1 MKNIKTETYDFQSF
15 MTLSQ
20 EKRVNLQ
27 AIRALYNVHTR
38 SNYIFLVIMRDFL
51 KYTLAT
57 LAGLFIFGFITFI
70 CLLFSIIGMFSTSET
85 TEIAD
90 HSVLV
95 LKLNGTLADH
105 TIEDNDVMSM
115 LMGQVKPAQGLDN
128 IRKAIQKAKEC
139 EQIKGIYIETNTLEG
154 SPATLQSLRD
164 LLLDFKK
171 TGKFVVAYADT
182 YQQGAYYVASAADK
196 VWINP
201 KGMLSWHGLS
211 TQPQFIRDFLD
222 KVGVKIQV
230 VKVGQYK
237 SATETFTEDHMSDA
251 NREQVSVYL
260 NGIWDR
266 MLSDVSKSRK
276 ISTDSL
282 NAYADQVMEFSSTK
296 EYKQKGLIDATL
308 YPDQIKGEI
317 KKLLKIADE
326 EAIAQVS
333 VSQMVDYASIET
345 GNSDQIAVYYCEGSI
360 VQQEV
365 QGVLMGDA
373 GIVGPTVCRDI
384 EALAKDDNVKA
395 VVIRINSG
403 GGDAYASEQMWH
415 QIMELKKVKPVV
427 VSMGG
432 MAASG
437 GYYMSCAASWIVAE
451 PTTLTGS
458 IGIFGTFPDAHKLM
472 TEKLGFKYDKV
483 ITNKHSDMSI
493 TPMARAFSDDEIALL
508 QKYINRGYATFLQ
521 RVAEGRKMKT
531 ADVDKIAQGRVWLGK
546 DALKIRLVDQLGS
559 IDDAIAK
566 AAKLAKMQDYS
577 ICSYPIAKDWTENLF
592 SEGRG
597 GSYLDEQMRL
607 LLGEYYEPFSIM
619 HAIRSMTPVQA
630 RMLDEVIVR

>member
-1 MKNIKTETYDFQSF
+1 
-15 MTLSQ
+15 
-20 EKRVNLQ
+20 
-27 AIRALYNVHTR
+27 
-38 SNYIFLVIMRDFL
+38 MRDFL

-57 LAGLFIFGFITFI
+57 LTGLCIFSIITFI
-70 CLLFSIIGMFSTSET
+70 CLISSIIGMFSTSET

-115 LMGQVKPAQGLDN
+115 LMGQVSPAQGLDN

-139 EQIKGIYIETNTLEG
+139 EQIKGIYIEANTLEG

-164 LLLDFKK
+164 ILLDFKK

-266 MLSDVSKSRK
+266 FVSDVSKSRK

-345 GNSDQIAVYYCEGSI
+345 DNSDQIAVYYCEGSI

-619 HAIRSMTPVQA
+619 HGIRSMSPVQA

>member
-1 MKNIKTETYDFQSF
+1 
-15 MTLSQ
+15 
-20 EKRVNLQ
+20 
-27 AIRALYNVHTR
+27 
-38 SNYIFLVIMRDFL
+38 MRDFL

-70 CLLFSIIGMFSTSET
+70 CLLFSIIGMFSTSGT

-577 ICSYPIAKDWTENLF
+577 ICSYPIAKDWTESLF

-607 LLGEYYEPFSIM
+607 LLGEYYEPFAIM
-619 HAIRSMTPVQA
+619 HGIRSMSPVQA

>member
-1 MKNIKTETYDFQSF
+1 
-15 MTLSQ
+15 
-20 EKRVNLQ
+20 
-27 AIRALYNVHTR
+27 
-38 SNYIFLVIMRDFL
+38 MRDFL

-296 EYKQKGLIDATL
+296 EYKQKGLIDAAL

-483 ITNKHSDMSI
+483 VTNKHSDMSI
-493 TPMARAFSDDEIALL
+493 TPTARAFSDDEIAML

-607 LLGEYYEPFSIM
+607 LLGEYYEPFAIM
-619 HAIRSMTPVQA
+619 HGIRSMSPVQA

>member
-1 MKNIKTETYDFQSF
+1 
-15 MTLSQ
+15 
-20 EKRVNLQ
+20 
-27 AIRALYNVHTR
+27 
-38 SNYIFLVIMRDFL
+38 MRDFL

-577 ICSYPIAKDWTENLF
+577 ICSYPIAKDWTESLF

-607 LLGEYYEPFSIM
+607 LLGEYYEPFAIM
-619 HAIRSMTPVQA
+619 HGIRSMSPVQA

>member
-1 MKNIKTETYDFQSF
+1 
-15 MTLSQ
+15 
-20 EKRVNLQ
+20 
-27 AIRALYNVHTR
+27 
-38 SNYIFLVIMRDFL
+38 MRDFL

-85 TEIAD
+85 TEITD

-171 TGKFVVAYADT
+171 TAKFVVAYADT

-266 MLSDVSKSRK
+266 FVSDVSKSRK

-345 GNSDQIAVYYCEGSI
+345 GNNDQIAVYYCEGSI

-437 GYYMSCAASWIVAE
+437 GYYMSSAASWIVAE

-577 ICSYPIAKDWTENLF
+577 ICSYPIAKDWTESLF

-607 LLGEYYEPFSIM
+607 LLGEYYEPFAIM
-619 HAIRSMTPVQA
+619 HGIRSMSPVQA

>member
-1 MKNIKTETYDFQSF
+1 
-15 MTLSQ
+15 
-20 EKRVNLQ
+20 
-27 AIRALYNVHTR
+27 
-38 SNYIFLVIMRDFL
+38 MRDFL

-266 MLSDVSKSRK
+266 FVSDVSKSRK

-326 EAIAQVS
+326 DAIAQVS
-333 VSQMVDYASIET
+333 VSQMVNYASIET

-566 AAKLAKMQDYS
+566 AAKLAKMQDFS

-619 HAIRSMTPVQA
+619 HAIRSMSPVQA

>member
-1 MKNIKTETYDFQSF
+1 
-15 MTLSQ
+15 
-20 EKRVNLQ
+20 
-27 AIRALYNVHTR
+27 
-38 SNYIFLVIMRDFL
+38 MRDFL

-128 IRKAIQKAKEC
+128 IRKAIKKAKEC

-266 MLSDVSKSRK
+266 FVSDVSKSRK

-326 EAIAQVS
+326 DAIAQVS

-607 LLGEYYEPFSIM
+607 LLGEYYEPFAIM
-619 HAIRSMTPVQA
+619 HGIRSMSPVQA

>member
-1 MKNIKTETYDFQSF
+1 
-15 MTLSQ
+15 
-20 EKRVNLQ
+20 
-27 AIRALYNVHTR
+27 
-38 SNYIFLVIMRDFL
+38 MRDFL

-171 TGKFVVAYADT
+171 TGKFVAAYADT

-296 EYKQKGLIDATL
+296 EYKQKGLIDAAL

-326 EAIAQVS
+326 DAIAQVS

-345 GNSDQIAVYYCEGSI
+345 DDKNQIAVYYCEGSI

-607 LLGEYYEPFSIM
+607 LLGEYYEPFAIM
-619 HAIRSMTPVQA
+619 HGIRSMSPVQA

>member
-1 MKNIKTETYDFQSF
+1 
-15 MTLSQ
+15 
-20 EKRVNLQ
+20 
-27 AIRALYNVHTR
+27 
-38 SNYIFLVIMRDFL
+38 MRDFL

-139 EQIKGIYIETNTLEG
+139 EQIKGIYIEANTLEG

-266 MLSDVSKSRK
+266 FVSDVSKSRK

-326 EAIAQVS
+326 DAIAQVS

-566 AAKLAKMQDYS
+566 AAKLAKMQDFS

-619 HAIRSMTPVQA
+619 HAIRSMSPVQA

>member
-1 MKNIKTETYDFQSF
+1 
-15 MTLSQ
+15 
-20 EKRVNLQ
+20 
-27 AIRALYNVHTR
+27 
-38 SNYIFLVIMRDFL
+38 MRDFL

-85 TEIAD
+85 TEIAE

-115 LMGQVKPAQGLDN
+115 LMGQVKPAHGLDN
-128 IRKAIQKAKEC
+128 IRKAIQKAKDC
-139 EQIKGIYIETNTLEG
+139 EQIKGIYIEANTLEG

-196 VWINP
+196 VWIDP

-493 TPMARAFSDDEIALL
+493 TPMARAFSDDEIGLL

-577 ICSYPIAKDWTENLF
+577 ICSYPIAKDWTENIF

-619 HAIRSMTPVQA
+619 HAIRSMSPVQA

>member
-1 MKNIKTETYDFQSF
+1 
-15 MTLSQ
+15 
-20 EKRVNLQ
+20 
-27 AIRALYNVHTR
+27 
-38 SNYIFLVIMRDFL
+38 MRDFL

-592 SEGRG
+592 SEGRR

-607 LLGEYYEPFSIM
+607 LLGEYYEPFAIM
-619 HAIRSMTPVQA
+619 HGIRSMSPVQA

>member
-1 MKNIKTETYDFQSF
+1 
-15 MTLSQ
+15 
-20 EKRVNLQ
+20 
-27 AIRALYNVHTR
+27 
-38 SNYIFLVIMRDFL
+38 MRDFL

-128 IRKAIQKAKEC
+128 IRKAIQKAKER

-296 EYKQKGLIDATL
+296 EYKQKGLIDAAL

-326 EAIAQVS
+326 DAIAQVS

-345 GNSDQIAVYYCEGSI
+345 DDKNQIAVYYCEGSI

-607 LLGEYYEPFSIM
+607 LLGEYYEPFAIM
-619 HAIRSMTPVQA
+619 HGIRSMSPVQA

>member
-1 MKNIKTETYDFQSF
+1 
-15 MTLSQ
+15 
-20 EKRVNLQ
+20 
-27 AIRALYNVHTR
+27 
-38 SNYIFLVIMRDFL
+38 MRDFL

-139 EQIKGIYIETNTLEG
+139 EQIKGIYIEANTLEG

-171 TGKFVVAYADT
+171 TGKFVAAYADT

-607 LLGEYYEPFSIM
+607 LLGEYYEPFAIM
-619 HAIRSMTPVQA
+619 HGIRSMSPVQA

>member
-1 MKNIKTETYDFQSF
+1 
-15 MTLSQ
+15 
-20 EKRVNLQ
+20 
-27 AIRALYNVHTR
+27 
-38 SNYIFLVIMRDFL
+38 MRDFL

-251 NREQVSVYL
+251 NREQVGVYL

-607 LLGEYYEPFSIM
+607 LLGEYYEPFAIM
-619 HAIRSMTPVQA
+619 HGIRSMSPVQA

>member
-1 MKNIKTETYDFQSF
+1 MK
-15 MTLSQ
+15 
-20 EKRVNLQ
+20 
-27 AIRALYNVHTR
+27 
-38 SNYIFLVIMRDFL
+38 DFL

-70 CLLFSIIGMFSTSET
+70 CLFLSIIGMCSSSES

-90 HSVLV
+90 NSVLV
-95 LKLNGTLADH
+95 LKLNGDLADH
-105 TIEDNDVMSM
+105 TIEDNDLMTM

-128 IRKAIQKAKEC
+128 IRKAIQKAKDC
-139 EQIKGIYIETNTLEG
+139 DQIKGIYIEAKDLAA

-164 LLLDFKK
+164 LIVDFRKS
-171 TGKFVVAYADT
+171 GKFVAAYADS
-182 YQQGAYYVASAADK
+182 YSQGAYYVASAADK
-196 VWINP
+196 VWLNP

-211 TQPQFIRDFLD
+211 SKPQFIRDFLD

-251 NREQVSVYL
+251 NREQVSIYL

-266 MLSDVSKSRK
+266 FVSDVGKSRK
-276 ISTDSL
+276 ISADSL
-282 NAYADQVMEFSSTK
+282 NAYADQVMEFASTE
-296 EYKQKGLIDATL
+296 EYKQKRLIDGTF
-308 YPDQIKGEI
+308 YPDQVKGEI

-326 EAIAQVS
+326 DAIAQVG
-333 VSQMVDYASIET
+333 VSQMVDYAATDAGADSE
-345 GNSDQIAVYYCEGSI
+345 IAVYYCEGSI
-360 VQQEV
+360 VQQEA
-365 QGVLMGDA
+365 QGMLMGDA

-458 IGIFGTFPDAHKLM
+458 IGIFGTFPDAHRLM

-483 ITNKHSDMSI
+483 ATNKHSDMSI
-493 TPMARAFSDDEIALL
+493 TPFDRAFTSDELALL
-508 QKYINRGYATFLQ
+508 QKYINRGYSTFIQ
-521 RVAEGRKMKT
+521 RVAEGRKMKK
-531 ADVDKIAQGRVWLGK
+531 ADVEKIAQGRVWLGK

-566 AAKLAKMQDYS
+566 AAKLAKVQDYS
-577 ICSYPIAKDWTENLF
+577 TCSYPIAKDWTESLF
-592 SEGRG
+592 SEGKG

-607 LLGEYYEPFSIM
+607 LLGEYYEPFVIM
-619 HAIRSMTPVQA
+619 RGIRSMSPVQA

>member
-1 MKNIKTETYDFQSF
+1 
-15 MTLSQ
+15 
-20 EKRVNLQ
+20 
-27 AIRALYNVHTR
+27 
-38 SNYIFLVIMRDFL
+38 MRDFL

-128 IRKAIQKAKEC
+128 IRKAIQKAKDC

-171 TGKFVVAYADT
+171 TGKFIVAYADT

-266 MLSDVSKSRK
+266 FVSDVSKSRK

-326 EAIAQVS
+326 DAIAQVS

-619 HAIRSMTPVQA
+619 HAIRSMSPVQA

>member
-1 MKNIKTETYDFQSF
+1 
-15 MTLSQ
+15 
-20 EKRVNLQ
+20 
-27 AIRALYNVHTR
+27 
-38 SNYIFLVIMRDFL
+38 MRDFL

-115 LMGQVKPAQGLDN
+115 LMGQVSPAQGLDN

-139 EQIKGIYIETNTLEG
+139 EHIKGIYIEANTLEG

-345 GNSDQIAVYYCEGSI
+345 GNNDQIAVYYCEGSI

-521 RVAEGRKMKT
+521 RVAEGRKMET

-566 AAKLAKMQDYS
+566 AAKLAKMQDFS

-619 HAIRSMTPVQA
+619 HAIRSMSPVQA
-630 RMLDEVIVR
+630 RMLDEVIVK

>member
-1 MKNIKTETYDFQSF
+1 
-15 MTLSQ
+15 
-20 EKRVNLQ
+20 
-27 AIRALYNVHTR
+27 
-38 SNYIFLVIMRDFL
+38 MRDFL

-70 CLLFSIIGMFSTSET
+70 CLLFSIIGMFSTSEI

-607 LLGEYYEPFSIM
+607 LLGEYYEPFAIM
-619 HAIRSMTPVQA
+619 HGIRSMSPVQA

>member
-1 MKNIKTETYDFQSF
+1 
-15 MTLSQ
+15 
-20 EKRVNLQ
+20 
-27 AIRALYNVHTR
+27 
-38 SNYIFLVIMRDFL
+38 MRDFL

-139 EQIKGIYIETNTLEG
+139 EQIKGIYIEANTLEG

-266 MLSDVSKSRK
+266 FVSDVSKSRK

-607 LLGEYYEPFSIM
+607 LLGEYYEPFAIM
-619 HAIRSMTPVQA
+619 HGIRSMSPVQA

>member
-1 MKNIKTETYDFQSF
+1 
-15 MTLSQ
+15 
-20 EKRVNLQ
+20 
-27 AIRALYNVHTR
+27 
-38 SNYIFLVIMRDFL
+38 MRDFL

-115 LMGQVKPAQGLDN
+115 LMGQVSPAQGLDN

-139 EQIKGIYIETNTLEG
+139 EQIKGIYIEANTLEG

-164 LLLDFKK
+164 ILLDFKK

-266 MLSDVSKSRK
+266 FVSDVSKSRK

-326 EAIAQVS
+326 DAIAQVS

-345 GNSDQIAVYYCEGSI
+345 GNNDQIAVYYCEGSI

-577 ICSYPIAKDWTENLF
+577 ICSYPIAKDWTESLF

-619 HAIRSMTPVQA
+619 HGIRSMSPVQA

>member
-1 MKNIKTETYDFQSF
+1 
-15 MTLSQ
+15 
-20 EKRVNLQ
+20 
-27 AIRALYNVHTR
+27 
-38 SNYIFLVIMRDFL
+38 MRDFL

-128 IRKAIQKAKEC
+128 IRKAIQKAKDC
-139 EQIKGIYIETNTLEG
+139 EQIKGIYIEANTLEG

-266 MLSDVSKSRK
+266 FVSDVSKSRK

-326 EAIAQVS
+326 DAIAQVS

-619 HAIRSMTPVQA
+619 HGIRSMSPVQA

>member
-1 MKNIKTETYDFQSF
+1 
-15 MTLSQ
+15 
-20 EKRVNLQ
+20 
-27 AIRALYNVHTR
+27 
-38 SNYIFLVIMRDFL
+38 MRDFL

-57 LAGLFIFGFITFI
+57 LTGLFIFGFITFI

-384 EALAKDDNVKA
+384 EALTKDDNVKA

-577 ICSYPIAKDWTENLF
+577 ICSYPIAKDWSENLF

-607 LLGEYYEPFSIM
+607 LLGEYYEPFAIM
-619 HAIRSMTPVQA
+619 HGIRSMSPVQA

>member
-1 MKNIKTETYDFQSF
+1 M
-15 MTLSQ
+15 
-20 EKRVNLQ
+20 Q
-27 AIRALYNVHTR
+27 AIRALYNVRTR

-95 LKLNGTLADH
+95 LKLNGTFADH

-577 ICSYPIAKDWTENLF
+577 ICSYPIAKDWTESLF

-607 LLGEYYEPFSIM
+607 LLGEYYEPFAIM
-619 HAIRSMTPVQA
+619 HGIRSMSPVQA

>member
-1 MKNIKTETYDFQSF
+1 
-15 MTLSQ
+15 
-20 EKRVNLQ
+20 
-27 AIRALYNVHTR
+27 
-38 SNYIFLVIMRDFL
+38 MRDFL

-128 IRKAIQKAKEC
+128 IRKAIKKAKEC

-266 MLSDVSKSRK
+266 FVSDVSKSRK

-326 EAIAQVS
+326 DAIAQVS

-345 GNSDQIAVYYCEGSI
+345 GNNDQIAVYYCEGSI

-373 GIVGPTVCRDI
+373 GIIGPTVCRDI

-566 AAKLAKMQDYS
+566 AAKLAKMQDFS
-577 ICSYPIAKDWTENLF
+577 ICSYPIAKDWTESLF

-607 LLGEYYEPFSIM
+607 LLGEYYEPFCIM
-619 HAIRSMTPVQA
+619 HGIRSMSPVQA

>member
-1 MKNIKTETYDFQSF
+1 M
-15 MTLSQ
+15 
-20 EKRVNLQ
+20 Q
-27 AIRALYNVHTR
+27 AIRALYNVRTR

-139 EQIKGIYIETNTLEG
+139 EQIKGIYIEANTLEG

-251 NREQVSVYL
+251 NREQLSVYL

-607 LLGEYYEPFSIM
+607 LLGEYYEPFAIM
-619 HAIRSMTPVQA
+619 HGIRSMSPVQA

>member
-1 MKNIKTETYDFQSF
+1 
-15 MTLSQ
+15 
-20 EKRVNLQ
+20 
-27 AIRALYNVHTR
+27 
-38 SNYIFLVIMRDFL
+38 MRDFL

-128 IRKAIQKAKEC
+128 IRKAIKKAKEC

-266 MLSDVSKSRK
+266 FVSDVSKSRK

-493 TPMARAFSDDEIALL
+493 TPMARAFSDDEIGLL

-607 LLGEYYEPFSIM
+607 LLGEYYEPFAIM
-619 HAIRSMTPVQA
+619 HGIRSMSPVQA

>member
-1 MKNIKTETYDFQSF
+1 
-15 MTLSQ
+15 
-20 EKRVNLQ
+20 
-27 AIRALYNVHTR
+27 
-38 SNYIFLVIMRDFL
+38 MRDFL

-171 TGKFVVAYADT
+171 TGKFVAAYADT

-607 LLGEYYEPFSIM
+607 LLGEYYEPFAIM
-619 HAIRSMTPVQA
+619 HGIRSMSPVQA

>member
-1 MKNIKTETYDFQSF
+1 M
-15 MTLSQ
+15 
-20 EKRVNLQ
+20 Q

-128 IRKAIQKAKEC
+128 IRKAIKKAKDC
-139 EQIKGIYIETNTLEG
+139 EQIKGIYIEANTLEG

-266 MLSDVSKSRK
+266 FVSDVSKSRK

-345 GNSDQIAVYYCEGSI
+345 GNNDQIAVYYCEGSI

-607 LLGEYYEPFSIM
+607 LLGEYYEPFAIM
-619 HAIRSMTPVQA
+619 HGIRSMSPVQA

>member
-1 MKNIKTETYDFQSF
+1 
-15 MTLSQ
+15 
-20 EKRVNLQ
+20 
-27 AIRALYNVHTR
+27 
-38 SNYIFLVIMRDFL
+38 MRDFL

-128 IRKAIQKAKEC
+128 IRKAIKKAKEC
-139 EQIKGIYIETNTLEG
+139 EQIKGIYIEANTLEG

-266 MLSDVSKSRK
+266 FVSDVSKSRK

-326 EAIAQVS
+326 DAIAQVS

-607 LLGEYYEPFSIM
+607 LLGEYYEPFAIM
-619 HAIRSMTPVQA
+619 HGIRSMSPVQA

>member
-1 MKNIKTETYDFQSF
+1 
-15 MTLSQ
+15 
-20 EKRVNLQ
+20 
-27 AIRALYNVHTR
+27 
-38 SNYIFLVIMRDFL
+38 MRDFL

-90 HSVLV
+90 HSILV

-395 VVIRINSG
+395 VVIRLNSG

-415 QIMELKKVKPVV
+415 QIMELKNVKPVV

-577 ICSYPIAKDWTENLF
+577 ICSYPIAKDWSENLF

-607 LLGEYYEPFSIM
+607 LLGEYYEPFAIM
-619 HAIRSMTPVQA
+619 HGIRSMSPVQA

>member
-1 MKNIKTETYDFQSF
+1 
-15 MTLSQ
+15 
-20 EKRVNLQ
+20 
-27 AIRALYNVHTR
+27 
-38 SNYIFLVIMRDFL
+38 MRDFL

-128 IRKAIQKAKEC
+128 IRKAIKKAKEC
-139 EQIKGIYIETNTLEG
+139 EQIKGIYIEANTLEG

-266 MLSDVSKSRK
+266 FVSDVSKSRK

-326 EAIAQVS
+326 DAIAQVS

-384 EALAKDDNVKA
+384 EVLAKDDNVKA

-619 HAIRSMTPVQA
+619 HGIRSMSPVQA

>member
-1 MKNIKTETYDFQSF
+1 
-15 MTLSQ
+15 
-20 EKRVNLQ
+20 
-27 AIRALYNVHTR
+27 
-38 SNYIFLVIMRDFL
+38 MRDFL

-128 IRKAIQKAKEC
+128 IRKAIQKAKDC
-139 EQIKGIYIETNTLEG
+139 EQIKGIYIEANTLEG

-251 NREQVSVYL
+251 NRKQVSVYI

-326 EAIAQVS
+326 DAIAQVS

-559 IDDAIAK
+559 IDNAIAK

-607 LLGEYYEPFSIM
+607 LLGEYYEPFAIM
-619 HAIRSMTPVQA
+619 HGIRSMSPVQA

>member
-1 MKNIKTETYDFQSF
+1 
-15 MTLSQ
+15 
-20 EKRVNLQ
+20 
-27 AIRALYNVHTR
+27 
-38 SNYIFLVIMRDFL
+38 MRDFL

-384 EALAKDDNVKA
+384 EALTKDDNVKA

-493 TPMARAFSDDEIALL
+493 TPTARAFSDDEIAML

-577 ICSYPIAKDWTENLF
+577 ICSYPIAKDWTESLF
-592 SEGRG
+592 SEDKG

-607 LLGEYYEPFSIM
+607 LLGEYYEPFAIM
-619 HAIRSMTPVQA
+619 HGIRSMSPVQA

>member
-1 MKNIKTETYDFQSF
+1 
-15 MTLSQ
+15 
-20 EKRVNLQ
+20 
-27 AIRALYNVHTR
+27 
-38 SNYIFLVIMRDFL
+38 MRDFL

-577 ICSYPIAKDWTENLF
+577 ICSYPIAKDWSENLF

-607 LLGEYYEPFSIM
+607 LLGEYYEPFAIM
-619 HAIRSMTPVQA
+619 HGIRSMSPVQA

>member
-1 MKNIKTETYDFQSF
+1 
-15 MTLSQ
+15 
-20 EKRVNLQ
+20 
-27 AIRALYNVHTR
+27 
-38 SNYIFLVIMRDFL
+38 MRDFL

-85 TEIAD
+85 TEIAE

-128 IRKAIQKAKEC
+128 IRKAIKKAKEC

-266 MLSDVSKSRK
+266 FVSDVSKSRK

-326 EAIAQVS
+326 DAIAQVS

-458 IGIFGTFPDAHKLM
+458 IGIFGTFPDAHRLM

-566 AAKLAKMQDYS
+566 AAKLAKMQEYS

-619 HAIRSMTPVQA
+619 HAILSMSPVQA

>member
-1 MKNIKTETYDFQSF
+1 
-15 MTLSQ
+15 
-20 EKRVNLQ
+20 
-27 AIRALYNVHTR
+27 
-38 SNYIFLVIMRDFL
+38 MRDFL

-251 NREQVSVYL
+251 NREQVSVYI

-384 EALAKDDNVKA
+384 EALTKDDNVKA

-577 ICSYPIAKDWTENLF
+577 ICSYPIAKDWSENLF

-607 LLGEYYEPFSIM
+607 LLGEYYEPFAIM
-619 HAIRSMTPVQA
+619 HGIRSMSPVQA

>member
-1 MKNIKTETYDFQSF
+1 
-15 MTLSQ
+15 
-20 EKRVNLQ
+20 
-27 AIRALYNVHTR
+27 
-38 SNYIFLVIMRDFL
+38 MRDFL

-493 TPMARAFSDDEIALL
+493 TPTARAFSDDEIAML

-559 IDDAIAK
+559 IDDAISK

-577 ICSYPIAKDWTENLF
+577 ICSYPIAKDWTESLF

-607 LLGEYYEPFSIM
+607 LLGEYYEPFAIM
-619 HAIRSMTPVQA
+619 HGIRSMSPVQA

>member
-1 MKNIKTETYDFQSF
+1 
-15 MTLSQ
+15 
-20 EKRVNLQ
+20 
-27 AIRALYNVHTR
+27 
-38 SNYIFLVIMRDFL
+38 MRDFL

-57 LAGLFIFGFITFI
+57 LTGLCIFSIITFI
-70 CLLFSIIGMFSTSET
+70 CLISSIIGMFSTSET

-115 LMGQVKPAQGLDN
+115 LMGQVSPAQGLDN

-139 EQIKGIYIETNTLEG
+139 EQIKGIYIEANTLEG

-164 LLLDFKK
+164 ILLDFKK

-326 EAIAQVS
+326 DAIAQVS

-508 QKYINRGYATFLQ
+508 QKYINCGYATFLQ
-521 RVAEGRKMKT
+521 RVAESRKMKT

-577 ICSYPIAKDWTENLF
+577 ICSYPIAKDWTESLF

-597 GSYLDEQMRL
+597 GSYLDEQLRL

-619 HAIRSMTPVQA
+619 HAIRSMSPVQA

>member
-1 MKNIKTETYDFQSF
+1 
-15 MTLSQ
+15 
-20 EKRVNLQ
+20 
-27 AIRALYNVHTR
+27 
-38 SNYIFLVIMRDFL
+38 MRDFL

-70 CLLFSIIGMFSTSET
+70 CLSFSIIGMFSTSKT

-276 ISTDSL
+276 ISKDSL

-326 EAIAQVS
+326 DAIAQVS

-345 GNSDQIAVYYCEGSI
+345 GNSAQIAVYYCEGSI

-577 ICSYPIAKDWTENLF
+577 ICSYPIAKDWTESLF

-607 LLGEYYEPFSIM
+607 LLGEYYEPFAIM
-619 HAIRSMTPVQA
+619 HGIRSMSPVQA